1 MAPAEVVQV
10 ARPNPSHGTLSTTL
24 ESRDNPLNF
33 IRLVLASLVI
43 IGHVPPVMGVPT
55 IPLIHELG
63 NWAVNGFFVIT
74 GFLIAGSRARSR
86 WWPYLWR
93 RALRIFPA
101 YWVALIVVAFLAA
114 PLVAALVPGRPWS
127 CALPSHTRS
136 ATSASSRS
144 STRCRTR

>member
-1 MAPAEVVQV
+1 
-10 ARPNPSHGTLSTTL
+10 
-24 ESRDNPLNF
+24 
-33 IRLVLASLVI
+33 
-43 IGHVPPVMGVPT
+43 MGVPT

-63 NWAVNGFFVIT
+63 NWAVNGFFVIS

-114 PLVAALVPGRPWS
+114 PLVAALVPGET
-127 CALPSHTRS
+127 LVLRS
-136 ATSASSRS
+136 AVAYPIRNLGLVTIQHEVSNTLTSLPIPHVWLGTVGPSP
-144 STRCRTR
+144 CRPS